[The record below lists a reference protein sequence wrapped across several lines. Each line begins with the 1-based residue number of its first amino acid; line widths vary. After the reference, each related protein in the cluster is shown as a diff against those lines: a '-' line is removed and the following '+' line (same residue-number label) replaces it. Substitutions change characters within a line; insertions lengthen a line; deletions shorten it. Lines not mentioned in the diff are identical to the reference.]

1 MTQNFYRT
9 LPFRLRD
16 VCFMYPP
23 NKLNVK
29 INHKK
34 GKMWPKKCD
43 TPYHKL
49 CFEFK
54 TEVSMN

>member
-1 MTQNFYRT
+1 MTQNFCRT
-9 LPFRLRD
+9 LPFRLQV

-29 INHKK
+29 INHIK
-34 GKMWPKKCD
+34 GKMWPKKCG
-43 TPYHKL
+43 TPNHKL
-49 CFEFK
+49 CLEFK

>member
-9 LPFRLRD
+9 LPSRLR
-16 VCFMYPP
+16 VTCFMCPQ

-29 INHKK
+29 INHTK
-34 GKMWPKKCD
+34 GKMWPKKGD

-49 CFEFK
+49 CLEFK